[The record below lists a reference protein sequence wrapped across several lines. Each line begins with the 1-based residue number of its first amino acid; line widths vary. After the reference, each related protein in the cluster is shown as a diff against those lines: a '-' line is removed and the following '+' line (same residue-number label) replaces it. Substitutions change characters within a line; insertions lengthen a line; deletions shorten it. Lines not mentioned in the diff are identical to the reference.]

1 MNNTVLTADVTSKVN
16 LVKSIAN
23 KTRGPYTPENYGRV
37 IIPMAIIRRF
47 DCILASKN
55 KAIRG
60 LLELTASNK
69 QLKPEQIEKLVEK
82 QCGVPFYNAKCVSLE
97 DLVGESDNLN
107 SNFQEFI
114 GAYSPSIQ
122 RILQGLKFREEVEF
136 MIKKGILF
144 EVVKA
149 FSEVDFHPSTTSPM
163 AMGYIF
169 EEIIRTYKAN
179 AEAGD
184 HYTPREV
191 IELCVELLMSDNVE
205 GLKKEGK
212 IIRAYDCCCG
222 TGGMLTTLKRKLTDP
237 EEGLGIKPENIRLY
251 GQDVNPEAYAICQA
265 EMLMLN
271 ENPANV
277 REGNTLTEDRFPGE
291 KFDLLITNPP
301 FGVEWKTE
309 KAAVEKE
316 LKQPNNRFVAGTP
329 RVSDGQLLFLQNL
342 LAKAEDDA
350 RIAIILNGSPL
361 LYGDAGSGESEIRR
375 YVLNNHMLEAI
386 IALPDQMF
394 YNTPILTYI
403 WILSKTPNAHR
414 NKKIQLIDATKMYV
428 PQLPKSLGNK
438 RKFIDAAN
446 RKAIVAEYQSG
457 KPSEI
462 SKLFVTEDFGYTK
475 VTMERP
481 LYDEKGNKVYKR
493 GVLQVNSSCRDSE
506 IIPLNRD
513 IDSFIQMEVLP
524 YVPDAFPDRSKDK
537 IGYEIPFAR
546 YFYTYTPPRSSK
558 AILNEIKEKEEMN
571 SLLKERRQSLIYEA
585 VTKGLDSMCAMKDS
599 GIDWLGNIPEN
610 WNVVSLKRLG
620 TPETGATPSKANSDY
635 WDGVIPWVSAK
646 DMKSDY
652 LTDSEDHITKEAVI
666 ETGLKLFPRNTV
678 IFCVRSGILRHTFP
692 VCIATVPVTINQD
705 LRAMVLPD
713 EIESAYLL
721 YYLRG
726 INDIIISLYQKT
738 GATVESI
745 EMNWLMYLPVVIPPK
760 DEQKRIIA
768 RLKEN
773 CASIDN
779 AIDANER
786 TITRLKELRQS
797 LIFEAVTGKN
807 EVKHV

>member
-1 MNNTVLTADVTSKVN
+1 MNNTALTADVNSKVN

-55 KAIRG
+55 KQIRQ
-60 LLELTASNK
+60 LLKMTASNTK
-69 QLKPEQIEKLVEK
+69 LKPEQIEKLVEK

-114 GAYSPSIQ
+114 KAYSPSIQ
-122 RILQGLKFREEVEF
+122 QILQGLKFREEVDF

-191 IELCVELLMSDNVE
+191 IELCVDLLMSDHVE
-205 GLKKEGK
+205 SFRTEGK

-237 EEGLGIKPENIRLY
+237 EEGLGIKGDNIRLY
-251 GQDVNPEAYAICQA
+251 GQDVNPEAYAVCQA

-271 ENPANV
+271 ENPANI

-291 KFDLLITNPP
+291 KFDILITNPP

-316 LKQPNNRFVAGTP
+316 LKQPYNRFVAGTP

-361 LYGDAGSGESEIRR
+361 FSGDAGSGESEIRR
-375 YVLNNHMLEAI
+375 YVLENHLLEAI
-386 IALPDQMF
+386 VALPDQMF
-394 YNTPILTYI
+394 YNTGIFTYI
-403 WILSKTPNAHR
+403 WILSKTPNPR
-414 NKKIQLIDATKMYV
+414 RKNQVQLIDATKMYV
-428 PQLPKSLGNK
+428 PQTPKSLGNK
-438 RKFIDAAN
+438 RKFIDEAN
-446 RKAIVAEYQSG
+446 RKAIVAEY
-457 KPSEI
+457 KAAAPSSI
-462 SKLFVTEDFGYTK
+462 SKLFDVDDFGYTK
-475 VTMERP
+475 VTMECP

-493 GVLQVNSSCRDSE
+493 GVLQVDASRRDTE
-506 IIPLNRD
+506 IIPLKRN
-513 IDSFIQMEVLP
+513 IDEYIKAEVLP

-537 IGYEIPFAR
+537 IGYEIPFTR

-558 AILNEIKEKEEMN
+558 VILDEIKENEKDLQKM
-571 SLLKERRQSLIYEA
+571 IEA
-585 VTKGLDSMCAMKDS
+585 VL
-599 GIDWLGNIPEN
+599 
-610 WNVVSLKRLG
+610 
-620 TPETGATPSKANSDY
+620 
-635 WDGVIPWVSAK
+635 
-646 DMKSDY
+646 
-652 LTDSEDHITKEAVI
+652 
-666 ETGLKLFPRNTV
+666 
-678 IFCVRSGILRHTFP
+678 
-692 VCIATVPVTINQD
+692 Q
-705 LRAMVLPD
+705 
-713 EIESAYLL
+713 
-721 YYLRG
+721 
-726 INDIIISLYQKT
+726 
-738 GATVESI
+738 
-745 EMNWLMYLPVVIPPK
+745 
-760 DEQKRIIA
+760 
-768 RLKEN
+768 
-773 CASIDN
+773 
-779 AIDANER
+779 
-786 TITRLKELRQS
+786 
-797 LIFEAVTGKN
+797 
-807 EVKHV
+807 